1 MSENNSILLPAN
13 LSHVTKCCAADTRYA
28 LAAVRVL
35 ATEDGYRVEASD
47 SKRLARVDGTNAGDP
62 SKFPEIPALTTAPNG
77 ASEALIP
84 AKIFAKACKDV
95 NTRLAGPE
103 ERRALAVRLG
113 KDVSTLATIDEDGG
127 SLVRQPRN
135 VEGRF
140 PDTDAAMPTGKPL
153 ASIMVD
159 AVLLAELLQVAAQ
172 FASQGHVTIDLFARG
187 PARITGK
194 NESQKFT
201 GLMAPVA

>member
-1 MSENNSILLPAN
+1 MSENNILLPAN

-28 LAAVRVL
+28 IAAVHL
-35 ATEDGYRVEASD
+35 MATDDGYRVEATD
-47 SKRLARVDGTNAGDP
+47 SRRLARVDGANAGDP
-62 SKFPEIPALTTAPNG
+62 SNFPEIPALTSAPNG

-84 AKIFAKACKDV
+84 AKTFAKACKDV

-113 KDVSTLATIDEDGG
+113 KDVTTLATIDEDGG

-140 PDTDAAMPTGKPL
+140 PNTDAVLTTGKPL
-153 ASIMVD
+153 ASIKVD
-159 AVLLAELLQVAAQ
+159 AALLAELLQVAAQ
-172 FASQGHVTIDLFARG
+172 FSDEGFVTIDLFADG
-187 PARITGK
+187 PARITG
-194 NESQKFT
+194 NNSSQNFT
-201 GLMAPVA
+201 GLMAPVG

>member
-1 MSENNSILLPAN
+1 MSENNILLPAN
-13 LSHVTKCCAADTRYA
+13 LSHVTKCCVADSRYT
-28 LAAVRVL
+28 LAAVRVA
-35 ATEDGYRVEASD
+35 ATENGYRVEATD
-47 SKRLARVDGTNAGDP
+47 DRRLARVDGTNAGNP
-62 SKFPEIPALTTAPNG
+62 VRFPEIPALTSAPNG

-95 NTRLAGPE
+95 NTRLAGSE

-113 KDVSTLATIDEDGG
+113 KDVSTLTTIDEDGG

-140 PDTDAAMPTGKPL
+140 PNTDAVMPTAEPL

-159 AVLLAELLQVAAQ
+159 AALLAELLQVAAQ
-172 FASQGHVTIDLFARG
+172 FSDEGYVTIDLFSKG

-194 NESQKFT
+194 NARQKFT

>member
-1 MSENNSILLPAN
+1 MSENNILLPAN
-13 LSHVTKCCAADTRYA
+13 LSHVTKCCTDTRYVM
-28 LAAVRVL
+28 AAVRVA
-35 ATEDGYRVEASD
+35 ATEDGYRVEATD
-47 SKRLARVDGTNAGDP
+47 GRRLARVDGTNAGDP
-62 SKFPEIPALTTAPNG
+62 SKFPEIPALTTAPNE

-95 NTRLAGPE
+95 NTRLSGPE

-113 KDVSTLATIDEDGG
+113 KDVSTLAAIDEDGG

-140 PDTDAAMPTGKPL
+140 PDTDRVMPTDEPL

-159 AVLLAELLQVAAQ
+159 AAMLAELLQVAAQ
-172 FASQGHVTIDLFARG
+172 FADQGYVTIDLFTKG

-194 NESQKFT
+194 NASQKFT
-201 GLMAPVA
+201 GLIMPVG

>member
-1 MSENNSILLPAN
+1 MSENNILLPAN
-13 LSHVTKCCAADTRYA
+13 LSHVTKCCADTRYV
-28 LAAVRVL
+28 LAAVHVV
-35 ATEDGYRVEASD
+35 ATDDGYRVEATD
-47 SKRLARVDGTNAGDP
+47 ARRLARVDGTNAGDP

-113 KDVSTLATIDEDGG
+113 KDVTTLATIDEDGG

-140 PDTDAAMPTGKPL
+140 PDTDRVMPTAEPL

-159 AVLLAELLQVAAQ
+159 AALLAELLQVAAQ
-172 FASQGHVTIDLFARG
+172 FADGGHVTIDLFEKG

-194 NESQKFT
+194 NASQKFT
-201 GLMAPVA
+201 GLMAPVG

>member
-13 LSHVTKCCAADTRYA
+13 LASVTKCCAADTRYA
-28 LAAVRVL
+28 LAAVRL
-35 ATEDGYRVEASD
+35 MATEDGYRVEATD
-47 SKRLARVDGTNAGDP
+47 GKRLARVDGDNAGDP
-62 SKFPEIPALTTAPNG
+62 ARFPEIPALISAPNG

-95 NTRLAGPE
+95 NTRLAGSE

-113 KDVSTLATIDEDGG
+113 KEVSTLATIDEDGG

-140 PDTDAAMPTGKPL
+140 PNTDAVLPTGKPV
-153 ASIMVD
+153 ASITVD
-159 AVLLAELLQVAAQ
+159 AALLAELLQVAAQ
-172 FASQGHVTIDLFARG
+172 FADQGYVTIDLFGKG

-194 NESQKFT
+194 NSSQNFT
-201 GLMAPVA
+201 GLIMPVE

>member
-1 MSENNSILLPAN
+1 MAENNSILLPAN
-13 LSHVTKCCAADTRYA
+13 LSHVTKCCAADTRYV
-28 LAAVRVL
+28 LAAVRV
-35 ATEDGYRVEASD
+35 AQTESGYRVEATD
-47 SKRLARVDGTNAGDP
+47 SRRLARVDGTNAGDP
-62 SKFPEIPALTTAPNG
+62 ARFPEIPALTTAHNG

-95 NTRLAGPE
+95 NTRLAGSE

-113 KDVSTLATIDEDGG
+113 KEVSTLATIDEDGG

-140 PDTDAAMPTGKPL
+140 PNTDAVMPTGKPV
-153 ASIMVD
+153 ASLMVD
-159 AVLLAELLQVAAQ
+159 ATLLAELLQVAVQ
-172 FASQGHVTIDLFARG
+172 FAIDGYVTIDLFAKG
-187 PARITGK
+187 PARVTSK

-201 GLMAPVA
+201 GLIMPVG

>member
-13 LSHVTKCCAADTRYA
+13 LSHVTKCCADMRYV
-28 LAAVRVL
+28 LAAVHVV
-35 ATEDGYRVEASD
+35 ATEDGYRVEATD
-47 SKRLARVDGTNAGDP
+47 AKRLARVDGTNAGDP
-62 SKFPEIPALTTAPNG
+62 AKFPEIPALTTAPNG

-84 AKIFAKACKDV
+84 AKVFAKACKDV

-113 KDVSTLATIDEDGG
+113 KEVSTLATIDEDGG

-140 PDTDAAMPTGKPL
+140 PNTDAILPTSPWL
-153 ASIMVD
+153 ASWWM
-159 AVLLAELLQVAAQ
+159 LLYWRSYFRWPHSLQIRVMSPLT
-172 FASQGHVTIDLFARG
+172 FSPKVRLGSQART
-187 PARITGK
+187 PAR
-194 NESQKFT
+194 SSR
-201 GLMAPVA
+201 V

>member
-1 MSENNSILLPAN
+1 MSENNILLPAN
-13 LSHVTKCCAADTRYA
+13 LASVTKCCADTRYV
-28 LAAVRVL
+28 LAAVHVV
-35 ATEDGYRVEASD
+35 ATEDGYRVEATD
-47 SKRLARVDGTNAGDP
+47 ARRLARVDGTNAGDP
-62 SKFPEIPALTTAPNG
+62 EKFPEIPALTTAPNG

-140 PDTDAAMPTGKPL
+140 PDTDRVMPTDKPL

-159 AVLLAELLQVAAQ
+159 ATLLAELLQVAAQ
-172 FASQGHVTIDLFARG
+172 FADGGHVTIDLFGKG
-187 PARITGK
+187 PARITGQ
-194 NESQKFT
+194 NTSQKFT
-201 GLMAPVA
+201 GLMAPVG

>member
-1 MSENNSILLPAN
+1 MSENNILLPAN
-13 LSHVTKCCAADTRYA
+13 LSHVTKCCAADIRYA
-28 LAAVRVL
+28 LAAIRVV
-35 ATEDGYRVEASD
+35 ATEDGYRVEATD
-47 SKRLARVDGTNAGDP
+47 ARRLARVDGSNAGDP

-95 NTRLAGPE
+95 NTRQFGPE

-113 KDVSTLATIDEDGG
+113 KEVSTLATIDEDGG

-140 PDTDAAMPTGKPL
+140 PNTDAVMPTGKPV

-159 AVLLAELLQVAAQ
+159 AAMLAELLQVAAQ
-172 FASQGHVTIDLFARG
+172 FADQGYVTIDLFGKG

-194 NESQKFT
+194 NDSQNSRV
-201 GLMAPVA
+201 LMAPVG

>member
-1 MSENNSILLPAN
+1 MSENNILLPAN
-13 LSHVTKCCAADTRYA
+13 LSHVTKCCAADIRYA
-28 LAAVRVL
+28 LAAIRVV
-35 ATEDGYRVEASD
+35 ATEDGYRVEATD
-47 SKRLARVDGTNAGDP
+47 ARRLARVDGSNAGDP

-95 NTRLAGPE
+95 NTRQFGPE

-113 KDVSTLATIDEDGG
+113 KEVSTRATIDEDGG

-140 PDTDAAMPTGKPL
+140 PNTDAVMPTGKPV

-159 AVLLAELLQVAAQ
+159 AAMLAELLQVAAQ
-172 FASQGHVTIDLFARG
+172 FTDQGYVTIDLFGKG

-194 NESQKFT
+194 NDSQRFT
-201 GLMAPVA
+201 GLMAPVG

>member
-1 MSENNSILLPAN
+1 MSENNILLPAN
-13 LSHVTKCCAADTRYA
+13 LASVTKCCADTRYV
-28 LAAVRVL
+28 LAAVHVV
-35 ATEDGYRVEASD
+35 ATEDGYRVEATD
-47 SKRLARVDGTNAGDP
+47 AKRLARVDGINAGDP
-62 SKFPEIPALTTAPNG
+62 SKF
-77 ASEALIP
+77 EALIP

-113 KDVSTLATIDEDGG
+113 KEVSTLATIDEDGG

-140 PDTDAAMPTGKPL
+140 PNTDAVLPTGKPV

-159 AVLLAELLQVAAQ
+159 ATLLAELLQVAAQ
-172 FASQGHVTIDLFARG
+172 FADQGYVTIDLFAKG
-187 PARITGK
+187 PARISGK
-194 NESQKFT
+194 NSSQKFT
-201 GLMAPVA
+201 GLISPVG

>member
-1 MSENNSILLPAN
+1 MSENNILLPAN
-13 LSHVTKCCAADTRYA
+13 LASVTKCCAADSRYA
-28 LAAVRVL
+28 LAAVRV
-35 ATEDGYRVEASD
+35 AQTEDGYRVEVTD
-47 SKRLARVDGTNAGDP
+47 GRRLARVDGTNAGDP
-62 SKFPEIPALTTAPNG
+62 DRFPEIPALTTAPNG

-84 AKIFAKACKDV
+84 ARIFAKACKDV
-95 NTRLAGPE
+95 NTRLAGSE

-113 KDVSTLATIDEDGG
+113 RDVSTLATIDEDGG

-140 PDTDAAMPTGKPL
+140 PNTDAVLPTDKPL

-159 AVLLAELLQVAAQ
+159 ANLLAELLQVAAQ
-172 FASQGHVTIDLFARG
+172 FASHGHVTIDLFGKG

-194 NESQKFT
+194 NESQEFT
-201 GLMAPVA
+201 GLIMPVE

>member
-13 LSHVTKCCAADTRYA
+13 LSHVTRCCAADSRYA
-28 LAAVRVL
+28 LAAVRL
-35 ATEDGYRVEASD
+35 MATDDGYRIEATD
-47 SKRLARVDGTNAGDP
+47 GKRLARVDGANAGNPDR
-62 SKFPEIPALTTAPNG
+62 FPEIPALMTAPNG

-103 ERRALAVRLG
+103 ERRALAIRLG
-113 KDVSTLATIDEDGG
+113 QDMTTLATIDEDGG

-135 VEGRF
+135 VAGRF
-140 PDTDAAMPTGKPL
+140 PDTDRVMPTAEPL

-159 AVLLAELLQVAAQ
+159 ATLLAELLQVAAQ
-172 FASQGHVTIDLFARG
+172 FADRGYVTIDLFSKG

-194 NESQKFT
+194 NASQNFT
-201 GLMAPVA
+201 GLIMPVG

>member
-13 LSHVTKCCAADTRYA
+13 LASVTKCCAADTRYA
-28 LAAVRVL
+28 LAAVRVA
-35 ATEDGYRVEASD
+35 ATEDGYRVEATD
-47 SKRLARVDGTNAGDP
+47 ARRLARVDGTNAGDP

-84 AKIFAKACKDV
+84 SKIFAKACKDI
-95 NTRLAGPE
+95 NTRLAGSE

-113 KDVSTLATIDEDGG
+113 KDVSTLVTIDEDGG

-135 VEGRF
+135 VEGMF
-140 PDTDAAMPTGKPL
+140 PNTDAVMPADKPL
-153 ASIMVD
+153 ASIRVD
-159 AVLLAELLQVAAQ
+159 AAQLAELLQVAAQ
-172 FASQGHVTIDLFARG
+172 FADEGYVTIDLFGKG

-201 GLMAPVA
+201 GLMAPVG

>member
-1 MSENNSILLPAN
+1 MAENNSILLPAN
-13 LSHVTKCCAADTRYA
+13 LSHVTKCCAADTRYV
-28 LAAVRVL
+28 LAAVRV
-35 ATEDGYRVEASD
+35 AQTESGYRVEATD
-47 SKRLARVDGTNAGDP
+47 SRRLARVDGTNAGDP
-62 SKFPEIPALTTAPNG
+62 ARFPEIPALTTAPNG

-95 NTRLAGPE
+95 NTRLAGSE

-113 KDVSTLATIDEDGG
+113 KEVSTLATIDEDGG

-140 PDTDAAMPTGKPL
+140 PNTDAVMPTGKPV
-153 ASIMVD
+153 ASLMVD
-159 AVLLAELLQVAAQ
+159 ATLLAELLQVAVQ
-172 FASQGHVTIDLFARG
+172 FAIDGYVTIDLFAKG
-187 PARITGK
+187 PARVTSK

-201 GLMAPVA
+201 GLIMPVG